1 MTEES
6 ETFSYEIVLIDFGF
20 AYARLAG
27 EGYGLLPTSDVAAPT
42 EGLHIE
48 LGIAF
53 ERLRDHWD
61 WEYMDCSGASTNP
74 RLCNPFLTSEI
85 CRQYTVMK
93 MHSSY
98 CAVQKAC

>member
-61 WEYMDCSGASTNP
+61 WEYMDDE
-74 RLCNPFLTSEI
+74 R
-85 CRQYTVMK
+85 
-93 MHSSY
+93 
-98 CAVQKAC
+98 